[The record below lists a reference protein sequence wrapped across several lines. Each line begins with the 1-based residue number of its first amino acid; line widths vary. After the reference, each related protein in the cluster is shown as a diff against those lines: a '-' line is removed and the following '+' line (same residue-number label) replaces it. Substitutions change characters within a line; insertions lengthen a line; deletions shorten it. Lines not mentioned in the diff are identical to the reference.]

1 MHSIDASDK
10 SETSKVTMAIEIDKA
25 MLKSSKGAC
34 NEFVVALE
42 NWNKERIDEE
52 RNQQRKYII
61 DKMERV
67 KRQCNEKNKISFM

>member
-42 NWNKERIDEE
+42 KWNKERIDEE
-52 RNQQRKYII
+52 RNQ
-61 DKMERV
+61 
-67 KRQCNEKNKISFM
+67 